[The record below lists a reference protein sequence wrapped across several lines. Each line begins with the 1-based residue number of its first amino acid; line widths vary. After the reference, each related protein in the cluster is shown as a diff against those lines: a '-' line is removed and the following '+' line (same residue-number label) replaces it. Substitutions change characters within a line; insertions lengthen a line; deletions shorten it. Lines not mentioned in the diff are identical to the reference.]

1 MANYRRRGD
10 NMNDQ
15 MMTVAE
21 LAEYLKMKTV
31 TIYKH
36 AQAGSIPAFKV
47 GSKWRFKK
55 DTIDKWIKDQEI
67 KSTKK

>member
-1 MANYRRRGD
+1 MPD
-10 NMNDQ
+10 L
-15 MMTVAE
+15 MMTVEE
-21 LAEYLKMKTV
+21 LAVYLKMKTV

-55 DTIDKWIKDQEI
+55 DTIDKWIGDQEV
-67 KSTKK
+67 KSAKRR

>member
-1 MANYRRRGD
+1 MVST
-10 NMNDQ
+10 ML
-15 MMTVAE
+15 TVEE

-36 AQAGSIPAFKV
+36 AQDGKLPGFKV

-55 DTIDKWIKDQEI
+55 ETIDEWIQEQENRANGI
-67 KSTKK
+67 S

>member
-1 MANYRRRGD
+1 MEST
-10 NMNDQ
+10 

-21 LAEYLKMKTV
+21 LADYLKMKTV

-36 AQAGSIPAFKV
+36 AQDGMIPGFKV

-55 DTIDKWIKDQEI
+55 ETIDTWIRTQENGRGG
-67 KSTKK
+67 KSAV